1 MIATFRRIL
10 AFWSPHRG
18 IGLGLAVAM
27 VFRAVFTI
35 VLALAIEFVIDQ
47 VIEPTRDAP
56 MWMLLLFLGGGLA
69 VSFLAGIVAANLAAR
84 ASADIIAD
92 VRLSVF
98 EHLQTLP
105 MWFHDRA
112 TAGDLIGHFSSDIAQ
127 LSRGVITTPLIGLR
141 SLAAMALYIP
151 VMFIFDWRLA
161 AVSIVMIPVV
171 VWIVYRYAPDSEAAL
186 DEEKQNVADVLD
198 EVATN
203 LRVQLLLR
211 SFGAR
216 DRSIRR
222 FRGRI
227 DRLRRASQRA
237 EARIGLE
244 TVISEYALEA
254 TNLAIIL
261 LGASFAFAGTLDP
274 GAFAAFA
281 AILIEFSYQASL
293 VGMDVLPAIKQSEAG
308 IRRID
313 RLLSIEADPVP
324 DDAVIAP
331 DLRSGIRLE
340 NVRLQYRKDGPAQ
353 VDGLTIDIPGMT
365 HVAIVGSNG
374 SGKSSVLNALLGL
387 YPLAGGSVA
396 VGGFD
401 LSNVDIDELRTRVG
415 IAFQD
420 TLLLDGS
427 LRENITLGDER
438 YTDADLDTAT
448 RAAGLAEIVGRLP
461 EGIDTE
467 IGGAGLALS
476 GGEAQRVG
484 IARAIIRDPQLLLL
498 DEVSS
503 GLDPSSEADLLR
515 VIDQL
520 GESRSII
527 SVTHRLESARSADLV
542 LVMEG
547 GRLVE
552 RGAFDELLLE
562 GGIFESMWTKQ
573 HGFDV
578 SANGLSATV
587 TSQRLARIPLFAD
600 LDDATRE
607 RLAATFQSELIDH
620 DQIVFEQGGIGDA
633 FYVIARG
640 VVEVLRTGESGS
652 AHVVATL
659 ADGDFFGEMALLSHD
674 RRNATVQTRGV
685 TTLLRLDQGAFDD
698 LMATAPGAKSIV
710 AAAAAARAEENRA
723 T

>member
-1 MIATFRRIL
+1 MITTFRRIL

-18 IGLGLAVAM
+18 IGVGLAIAM

-47 VIEPTRDAP
+47 VIEPTSDTP
-56 MWMLLLFLGGGLA
+56 MWMLLLFLGTGFT
-69 VSFLAGIVAANLAAR
+69 VSFIAGIVAANLSAR

-92 VRLSVF
+92 VRVSVF
-98 EHLQTLP
+98 EHLQALP

-151 VMFIFDWRLA
+151 VMFLFDWRLA
-161 AVSIVMIPVV
+161 TVSIVVIPIV
-171 VWIVYRYAPDSEAAL
+171 VWLVYRYAPDSEAAL
-186 DEEKQNVADVLD
+186 DEEKQGVADVLD
-198 EVATN
+198 EVSTN

-216 DRSIRR
+216 EGSIRR

-227 DRLRRASQRA
+227 DHLRDASRRA
-237 EARIGLE
+237 ETRIGLE

-254 TNLAIIL
+254 TNLSIIL
-261 LGASFAFAGTLDP
+261 LGASFAFAGSLDP
-274 GAFAAFA
+274 GAFAAFS

-313 RLLSIEADPVP
+313 RLLSVEPDTVP
-324 DDAVIAP
+324 DHAVIAP
-331 DLRSGIRLE
+331 DLRTGIRLTD
-340 NVRLQYRKDGPAQ
+340 VRLRYRSDGPDR
-353 VDGLTIDIPGMT
+353 VDGLSIDIPAMS
-365 HVAIVGSNG
+365 HVAIVGANG
-374 SGKSSVLNALLGL
+374 SGKTSVLSALLGL

-396 VGGFD
+396 VGGVD
-401 LSNVDIDELRTRVG
+401 LSTVDIDELRTRVG
-415 IAFQD
+415 VAFQQ

-427 LRENITLGDER
+427 LRENVTLGDER
-438 YTDADLDTAT
+438 YTDADLDRAI
-448 RAAGLAEIVGRLP
+448 RAAGL
-461 EGIDTE
+461 EGIVDRLVHGVDTE
-467 IGGAGLALS
+467 IGGSGLVLS

-484 IARAIIRDPQLLLL
+484 IARAIIRDPQMLLL

-503 GLDPSSEADLLR
+503 GLDPASEADLLR

-520 GESRSII
+520 RESRSII
-527 SVTHRLESARSADLV
+527 SVTHRLESARNADLI

-552 RGAFDELLLE
+552 QGAFDELLLA
-562 GGIFESMWTKQ
+562 GGVFESMWTKQ

-587 TSQRLARIPLFAD
+587 TPERLARIPLFKD
-600 LDDATRE
+600 LDHATLESLATR
-607 RLAATFQSELIDH
+607 FQSELVDH
-620 DQIVFEQGGIGDA
+620 DQVVFEEGGVGDA

-640 VVEVLRTGESGS
+640 VVDVIRRGADGPR
-652 AHVVATL
+652 VVATL
-659 ADGDFFGEMALLSHD
+659 ADGDFFGEMALLSSD
-674 RRNATVQTRGV
+674 RRNATVRTKGV
-685 TTLLRLDQGAFDD
+685 TTLLRLDQQAFDD
-698 LMATAPGAKSIV
+698 LMASAPEARAIID
-710 AAAAAARAEENRA
+710 AAAAARAEQNRSG
-723 T
+723 